1 VPARPPRT
9 TSTLVRLTPD
19 QVEVSFRVPAVAST
33 AIAGADG
40 SLWIAS
46 ADDTLLRIDST
57 NGHVQ
62 ARRTLD
68 AYPQGLAALGGL
80 VWALEPG
87 ELQAVDVR
95 TNRLVRRVEAPQR
108 PTAIASGGGALWLA
122 GPGGVERFNPAFN
135 AHVQVEA
142 APDRSPAPVAVVF
155 GAGSAWVLHPCATAA
170 GPSTLR
176 RYDGGSGR
184 AAARISVPG
193 CPSMMAFAYT
203 GVQVSGSDGTVDLV
217 EAATDVV
224 SSRHYVGVFLGGPT
238 TILVSG
244 GFGNT
249 PDGLTEGVVA
259 VDGRD
264 GVLANIELY
273 PRNGMTFDGT
283 VLLRTPVSAATIAF
297 GALWVIEP

>member
-1 VPARPPRT
+1 
-9 TSTLVRLTPD
+9 
-19 QVEVSFRVPAVAST
+19 
-33 AIAGADG
+33 
-40 SLWIAS
+40 
-46 ADDTLLRIDST
+46 
-57 NGHVQ
+57 
-62 ARRTLD
+62 
-68 AYPQGLAALGGL
+68 
-80 VWALEPG
+80 
-87 ELQAVDVR
+87 
-95 TNRLVRRVEAPQR
+95 
-108 PTAIASGGGALWLA
+108 
-122 GPGGVERFNPAFN
+122 
-135 AHVQVEA
+135 
-142 APDRSPAPVAVVF
+142 
-155 GAGSAWVLHPCATAA
+155 
-170 GPSTLR
+170 
-176 RYDGGSGR
+176 
-184 AAARISVPG
+184 
-193 CPSMMAFAYT
+193 MMAFAYT